1 MDDRTRRSLDRGRE
15 HYAAGDYDK
24 AARCLMTVLRSRP
37 AFADVHQMMGVI
49 YAHRGLPKRA
59 QRMFEHAL
67 KLNPGYTEAAMN
79 LAVSYND
86 EGRYQEA
93 RDVHRRM
100 LAARRKGGPAS
111 AAGAVDPFVR
121 GKLANKHAELADA
134 YEQAGLLSDAI
145 RERERALALCP
156 TFVDIRTRLAAAYRA
171 IGDLAA
177 AAREYERVKKENGRL
192 CGPRLQLGMTYYA
205 SGRVNEAA
213 REWREV
219 VELEPGNKFARMY
232 LGLVEPQIDPGTR
245 GGGRSGDAPD
255 RPARRP
261 RA

>member
-1 MDDRTRRSLDRGRE
+1 MDDRTRRLLERGRE
-15 HYAAGDYDK
+15 YYAAGDYDK
-24 AARCLMTVLRSRP
+24 AARCLMPVLRNRH
-37 AFADVHQMMGVI
+37 AFADVHHMMGVV

-59 QRMFEHAL
+59 QRMFEQAL
-67 KLNPGYTEAAMN
+67 KLNPGYTEAAMS
-79 LAVSYND
+79 LAVAYND

-93 RDVHRRM
+93 RDVHKRM
-100 LAARRKGGPAS
+100 LAARRKG
-111 AAGAVDPFVR
+111 AGSSSPVDPFVR

-134 YEQAGLLSDAI
+134 YEQAGLLADAI

-156 TFVDIRTRLAAAYRA
+156 AFVDIRSGLAAAYRA

-192 CGPRLQLGMTYYA
+192 PGPRLQLGMTYYA
-205 SGRVNEAA
+205 AGRLEDAA

-219 VELEPGNKFARMY
+219 VELEPGNKVARLY
-232 LGLVEPQIDPGTR
+232 LGLVEPRVEPR
-245 GGGRSGDAPD
+245 GPRSD
-255 RPARRP
+255 RGASTRRP

>member
-1 MDDRTRRSLDRGRE
+1 MDDRTRRLLDRGRE
-15 HYAAGDYDK
+15 YYAAADYDK
-24 AARCLMTVLRSRP
+24 AARCLVPVLRNRQT
-37 AFADVHQMMGVI
+37 FADVHNMMGVI

-59 QRMFEHAL
+59 QRMFEQAL

-79 LAVSYND
+79 LAVAYND

-93 RDVHRRM
+93 REVHRRM
-100 LAARRKGGPAS
+100 LAARRKLAPAS
-111 AAGAVDPFVR
+111 SSSPVDPFVR
-121 GKLANKHAELADA
+121 GKLANKHADLADA
-134 YEQAGLLSDAI
+134 YEQAGLLADAI

-156 TFVDIRTRLAAAYRA
+156 GFVDIRSGLAAAYRA

-192 CGPRLQLGMTYYA
+192 PGPRLQLGMTYYA
-205 SGRVNEAA
+205 AGRLDEAA

-219 VELEPGNKFARMY
+219 VELQPTNKFARLY
-232 LGLVEPQIDPGTR
+232 LGLLEPRASVGGAR
-245 GGGRSGDAPD
+245 GAAGE